1 MTRSGQE
8 WDGDSQCQ
16 LLMFSPDARLDH
28 TMADMEEICYSLKC
42 RAPGRRGY
50 YRAGPALEG
59 TPCGTNKICHQGEGG
74 SICDDTEVVMSRLL
88 CEEHGQSRPEQL
100 GLLV

>member
-59 TPCGTNKICHQGEGG
+59 TPCGTNKICHQGEGKREG
-74 SICDDTEVVMSRLL
+74 GVVNIDNNMMLL
-88 CEEHGQSRPEQL
+88 QAP
-100 GLLV
+100 V